1 MATTQEDELRELMA
15 NFSNREKANTK
26 VKNSQTPLK
35 GFTAINNSFSTSIM
49 EKLGEIYIEE
59 SADIEVQNTNALEY
73 DSSSVLA
80 ALAKLADNEVSEDDI
95 SLQLSSNLLKALN
108 VKPLSV
114 EELTSQPNTLADIRD
129 TAWEITNLETREVTL
144 ENLNREVN
152 SLESSLFTIAKYQ
165 KRSSSQEDTIY
176 LDEFIDKLPHG
187 IFDKRITG
195 IGATTLE
202 IKAKRHSIIV
212 MPTKRLA
219 YNKHKA
225 NEGTIY
231 IGSFIEGLKNSSQDI
246 QKYTLDTSIEY
257 KKYIVVADSL
267 GALISELQSTR
278 LFPDIYREVFLMVD
292 EIDQMQED
300 SSFRTTL
307 EGVIDYYFR
316 FHYKQRVLVS
326 ATVQPFSN
334 PKLQKECR
342 FEVDS
347 IISKSDSEKVQ
358 LYSNRECKL
367 ITTNHIPKA
376 LIDYLS
382 HIPKEEKV
390 LIAFNAVREAYDI
403 IQHLTDDLKEECAI
417 LCSDSRE
424 NDVKN
429 YFNRLIDN
437 KLPSRI
443 NFMTSAYFSGID
455 IYDSYHL
462 CTINNANNS
471 IQLISIVDFI
481 QIYGRCREPY
491 KVLSDTIIFKKFEA
505 RKKAPKDVDSKKN
518 SSSTKKKLPNKRY
531 IHSELLKKADKL
543 IELFQAMNQISAND
557 KVIATYFEQIKE
569 KIALESMGFIYNN
582 RLTLIRKNIDNDYV
596 PAYFAID
603 YLLSRYDSYNNY
615 RSTND
620 FKKYLNTINID
631 IVESKLLTFKNIS
644 DNYNKKLTRK
654 ELQQQDE
661 KYIQE
666 IIDIINSNKD
676 NVEVFHSLLVRL
688 LYKNKNKR
696 AKTFLERYIEC
707 YQVVES
713 DLLIEELLNIKLENA
728 TSYKNMFN
736 SIVFS
741 RLEENHP
748 FKISIYNNFEIGKS
762 YTSEEIC
769 NIISKVYAYHET
781 QTISNKLIITLFR
794 CFFNTNRTTNNYYII
809 NDYNVFESHIIG
821 KRIISTEKISK
832 YLK

>member
-1 MATTQEDELRELMA
+1 
-15 NFSNREKANTK
+15 
-26 VKNSQTPLK
+26 
-35 GFTAINNSFSTSIM
+35 
-49 EKLGEIYIEE
+49 
-59 SADIEVQNTNALEY
+59 
-73 DSSSVLA
+73 
-80 ALAKLADNEVSEDDI
+80 
-95 SLQLSSNLLKALN
+95 
-108 VKPLSV
+108 
-114 EELTSQPNTLADIRD
+114 
-129 TAWEITNLETREVTL
+129 
-144 ENLNREVN
+144 
-152 SLESSLFTIAKYQ
+152 
-165 KRSSSQEDTIY
+165 
-176 LDEFIDKLPHG
+176 
-187 IFDKRITG
+187 
-195 IGATTLE
+195 
-202 IKAKRHSIIV
+202 
-212 MPTKRLA
+212 
-219 YNKHKA
+219 
-225 NEGTIY
+225 
-231 IGSFIEGLKNSSQDI
+231 
-246 QKYTLDTSIEY
+246 
-257 KKYIVVADSL
+257 
-267 GALISELQSTR
+267 
-278 LFPDIYREVFLMVD
+278 
-292 EIDQMQED
+292 
-300 SSFRTTL
+300 
-307 EGVIDYYFR
+307 
-316 FHYKQRVLVS
+316 
-326 ATVQPFSN
+326 
-334 PKLQKECR
+334 
-342 FEVDS
+342 
-347 IISKSDSEKVQ
+347 
-358 LYSNRECKL
+358 
-367 ITTNHIPKA
+367 
-376 LIDYLS
+376 
-382 HIPKEEKV
+382 
-390 LIAFNAVREAYDI
+390 
-403 IQHLTDDLKEECAI
+403 
-417 LCSDSRE
+417 
-424 NDVKN
+424 
-429 YFNRLIDN
+429 
-437 KLPSRI
+437 
-443 NFMTSAYFSGID
+443 MTSAYFSGID

-518 SSSTKKKLPNKRY
+518 SSSTKKKLPNKKY

-582 RLTLIRKNIDNDYV
+582 RLALIRKNIDNEYV

-615 RSTND
+615 RSTKD
-620 FKKYLNTINID
+620 FRKYLNTINID
-631 IVESKLLTFKNIS
+631 MVESKLLNFKNIS
-644 DNYNKKLTRK
+644 NDYNKKRTRK

-713 DLLIEELLNIKLENA
+713 DLLIEELFSIKLENA

-769 NIISKVYAYHET
+769 NILSKVYAYHET

-821 KRIISTEKISK
+821 KRIVSTEKISK